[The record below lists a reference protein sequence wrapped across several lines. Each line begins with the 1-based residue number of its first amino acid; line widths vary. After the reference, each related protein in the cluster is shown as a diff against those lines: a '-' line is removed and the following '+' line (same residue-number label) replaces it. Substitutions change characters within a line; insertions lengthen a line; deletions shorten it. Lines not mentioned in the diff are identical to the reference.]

1 MSTFLRFPG
10 FKRKAVTLSY
20 DDGTL
25 HDKKLVEI
33 MQKYGLKGTFNLD
46 SELFPAEPSNYKLSA
61 EEAVELFNGAGM
73 EVAVHGA
80 KHLSLSEMDPAVAT
94 RDVLVDR
101 ENLEKIFGKIIRGM
115 AYACGKYNSSVTEML
130 RHCGIDYARTTI
142 ATHSFALP
150 TNWLELSPTC
160 HHNDARLFELVDSFI
175 NTEEHSY
182 FWRNKPML
190 FFLWGHSFEFKNNDN
205 WDVIEKFGEKIG
217 GRDDIWYATNGEI
230 FSYVQAFNRLHFSTN
245 LEYIENPSAI
255 DVYVNII
262 GKERV
267 VPAGQTIKI

>member
-1 MSTFLRFPG
+1 MSSFLRFPG

-20 DDGTL
+20 DDGTK

-33 MQKYGLKGTFNLD
+33 MQKHGLKGTFNLD
-46 SELFPAEPSNYKLSA
+46 SELFSAEPSNYKLSA
-61 EEAVELFNGAGM
+61 AEAVELFTGAGM

-80 KHLSLSEMDPAVAT
+80 QHLSLSEMDPAVAT

-101 ENLEKIFGKIIRGM
+101 ENLEKTFGKIIRGM
-115 AYACGKYNSSVTEML
+115 AYACGKYNDSVIEML

-142 ATHSFALP
+142 ATHGFALP
-150 TNWLELSPTC
+150 TNWLAMPTTC
-160 HHNDARLFELVDSFI
+160 HHNDARLFELVDEFI
-175 NTEEHSY
+175 NAEEQNY

-190 FFLWGHSFEFKNNDN
+190 FFLWGHSFEFNNNNN

-245 LEYIENPSAI
+245 LEYVENPSAI
-255 DVYVNII
+255 DVYINVIK
-262 GKERV
+262 KERI